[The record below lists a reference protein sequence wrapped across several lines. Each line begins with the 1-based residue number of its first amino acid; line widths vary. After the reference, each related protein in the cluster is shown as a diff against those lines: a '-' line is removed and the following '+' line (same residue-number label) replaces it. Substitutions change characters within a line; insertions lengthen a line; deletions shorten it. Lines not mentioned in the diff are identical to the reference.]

1 MVSLAYVR
9 HELLRRWSR
18 TLVTALGLAAG
29 VGLVMGII
37 GVSNGLSD
45 AQNRVLSP
53 LSTVGTDIVVERT
66 VGVAST
72 STTASTTTTAPGIP
86 GSGPGRGGGFFGASS
101 GSTGLN
107 TSDETALTN
116 NNSSV
121 ITDLAKLGPPGTQFT
136 YDFFVPGTLITFPQ
150 AAVSDVDKIR
160 GVQAAVPALSL
171 QALHETGTVPTI
183 TDTVT
188 TGGQTISKTVT
199 PSPPT
204 AAQIASIRT
213 CFENSG
219 AFDSGTSTATS
230 APASGSGATG
240 PPTGNSGAGAGSGGP
255 GGGAAIGGGGG
266 PGGGGVGGEISI
278 AVSILNSRFGSAFLK
293 CLPPQY
299 QQYLTKVVVPQQTIT
314 KVLNPPSTNTTTKSY
329 TVAGV
334 NPSDSSSG
342 LITKAQLVK
351 GTWFTSTPTHE
362 ILVSTAYASTN
373 GIKLGQELTIDKA
386 GYKVVG
392 LVDPTL
398 TGDVSDIYFDLSTL
412 QASASQSS
420 RINEVLVKVAKSTD
434 VNTVAAAIKKDLPGA
449 TVLTSKQLAGQVTGS
464 LSNAK
469 KLASDLGVA
478 LGIIILAAALLIA
491 ALLTMS
497 NISKRVREIGTL
509 RAVGWSR
516 GRVVAQIMAEMT
528 GIGIVG
534 AALGVL
540 VGLGVCAAVNTF
552 GPTLTYTTTGVAVG
566 SSSASSLLHAT
577 TAAASA
583 AGQVVKLHTSISA
596 VTVIVAA
603 LIAILGGMIAGLAGA
618 WRAARLSP
626 VSALRDL
633 G

>member
-29 VGLVMGII
+29 VGLVMGIV

-72 STTASTTTTAPGIP
+72 SASATTTTTTAPGVT
-86 GSGPGRGGGFFGASS
+86 GPGGGGGGGGGFFRANS
-101 GSTGLN
+101 GNGGLN
-107 TSDETALTN
+107 TSDETALTD

-150 AAVSDVDKIR
+150 AAVSDVAKIK
-160 GVQAAVPALSL
+160 GVQGAVPALSL

-188 TGGQTISKTVT
+188 TGGQTITKTVT

-213 CFENSG
+213 YFENSG
-219 AFDSGTSTATS
+219 AFDSGSTTATT
-230 APASGSGATG
+230 APASGGGAPGTG
-240 PPTGNSGAGAGSGGP
+240 PAGNSGAGPGSGGP
-255 GGGAAIGGGGG
+255 GVAGGGG
-266 PGGGGVGGEISI
+266 GGGGVGGEIGI
-278 AVSILNSRFGSAFLK
+278 AVSILNSRFGSAFLA

-299 QQYLTKVVVPQQTIT
+299 QQYLTKVVVPEQTIT

-334 NPSDSSSG
+334 NPSNSSSG

-351 GTWFTSTPTHE
+351 GTWFTSTPSHE

-373 GIKLGQELTIDKA
+373 DIKVGQELTIDKTA
-386 GYKVVG
+386 YKVVG
-392 LVDPTL
+392 LVNPTL
-398 TGDVSDIYFDLSTL
+398 TGDVSDIYFDLNTL

-434 VNTVAAAIKKDLPGA
+434 VNTVAAAIKKELPGA

-491 ALLTMS
+491 ALLTMA

-516 GRVVAQIMAEMT
+516 GRVVAQILAEMT

-540 VGLGVCAAVNTF
+540 VGVGVCAAVNTF

-566 SSSASSLLHAT
+566 SSSASGLLHAT

-596 VTVIVAA
+596 LTVIGAA
-603 LIAILGGMIAGLAGA
+603 LIAILGGMVAGLAGA